1 MQSALATPNPAPASH
16 EIVRLNVG
24 GTRFYTTRQT
34 LLASSH
40 NPNFFHGLL
49 SGRMSTAMDE
59 TGAYFIDRDPEHFPA
74 VLNYLRTNNWEGSK
88 KALEEAKFYGVEVT
102 LMTSVT
108 DANLCSLARTAMLE
122 EVAKDHER
130 IAAFVELISPVLVA
144 RVRRNTKP
152 SISVH
157 ILVVLPSDDQRTR
170 DTVTRMQSCYGAPPN
185 LLGRYHTFV
194 ENSGDNQIALVASSS
209 VYDLLASSVRYPA
222 LRVHQGV
229 LQALNCLLAESLLV
243 SAATSWFGSGDS

>member
-1 MQSALATPNPAPASH
+1 MQSALATPNPAPAAPAAPASH

-40 NPNFFHGLL
+40 PNFFHGLL

-59 TGAYFIDRDPEHFPA
+59 TGAYFIDRDPEPFPA

-122 EVAKDHER
+122 NVAKDHER

-144 RVRRNTKP
+144 RVRRNRA
-152 SISVH
+152 INLCGH
-157 ILVVLPSDDQRTR
+157 
-170 DTVTRMQSCYGAPPN
+170 SCG
-185 LLGRYHTFV
+185 
-194 ENSGDNQIALVASSS
+194 VA
-209 VYDLLASSVRYPA
+209 
-222 LRVHQGV
+222 
-229 LQALNCLLAESLLV
+229 
-243 SAATSWFGSGDS
+243 